1 MPVELV
7 MFVKQLLSISK
18 EQTGKLQAQ
27 FTDTFYLAELI
38 KIFNMV
44 NDSMD
49 LQENTKTLL
58 SLNKVEIPGIIN
70 SMFDQLS
77 VMVEEKRV
85 TDQQL
90 EMFQMEMNILE
101 LSGSLN

>member
-7 MFVKQLLSISK
+7 TFVKQLLNTSK
-18 EQTGKLQAQ
+18 EQTGRLQTQ
-27 FTDTFYLAELI
+27 FTDTFYLQELI
-38 KIFNMV
+38 KIFNMM
-44 NDSMD
+44 NDSAD

-58 SLNKVEIPGIIN
+58 SLNKVEVPGIIN

-77 VMVEEKRV
+77 VMVEEKRI
-85 TDQQL
+85 TDQQI

-101 LSGSLN
+101 LSGSLS